1 MEMTCTRCCHA
12 IRRGAQFCG
21 HCGLEVSYAIAAVQA
36 ARVLDIEAPPLPY
49 PPDGLLAVQAQLE
62 VMTRLNPL
70 MNQERLKAMVMT
82 IAARGSTGTVGFW
95 LDD

>member
-21 HCGLEVSYAIAAVQA
+21 HCGLEVTYAIAPVQTA
-36 ARVLDIEAPPLPY
+36 QILAIEAPPLPC

-70 MNQERLKAMVMT
+70 MNQERLKALVMT
-82 IAARGSTGTVGFW
+82 LAARGGTGTVGFW

>member
-21 HCGLEVSYAIAAVQA
+21 HCGLEVTYALAPVQA
-36 ARVLDIEAPPLPY
+36 PRSHDIVTPSVPC
-49 PPDGLLAVQAQLE
+49 PPDNPSAVQAQLE

-70 MNQERLKAMVMT
+70 MNQERMKARVMD
-82 IAARGSTGTVGFW
+82 IAARGGTGTVGFW
-95 LDD
+95 SDD

>member
-12 IRRGAQFCG
+12 LRRGAQFCG
-21 HCGLEVSYAIAAVQA
+21 HCGLEVTYAVTPVQTA
-36 ARVLDIEAPPLPY
+36 QVLDIEAPPMPC
-49 PPDGLLAVQAQLE
+49 PPDGVLAVQARLE

-70 MNQERLKAMVMT
+70 MNQERMKAMVMN
-82 IAARGSTGTVGFW
+82 IAARGGTGTVGFW

>member
-1 MEMTCTRCCHA
+1 MEMTCARCRHA
-12 IRRGAQFCG
+12 LRRGAQFCG
-21 HCGLEVSYAIAAVQA
+21 HCGLEVAYAIAPVQA
-36 ARVLDIEAPPLPY
+36 PRGHDLVTPSMPC

-70 MNQERLKAMVMT
+70 MNQERLKALVMA
-82 IAARGSTGTVGFW
+82 IAARGGTGTVGFW